1 MNANGHQPDHDDEII
16 DGLINQLTESEADFA
31 ATYLR
36 MREKESLP
44 GKFLSVDDARA
55 NAVLDLVKRKVPLPE
70 VVRWQL
76 HGMFGI
82 VRAVESS

>member
-1 MNANGHQPDHDDEII
+1 MGAEEQQDDDELI
-16 DGLINQLTESEADFA
+16 DGLIAQLTESERDFA
-31 ATYLR
+31 ATYLK
-36 MREKESLP
+36 MRAQESLP

-55 NAVLDLVKRKVPLPE
+55 NAVLDLVRRKVPLPE

-82 VRAVESS
+82 TRAVEPS